1 MTIKLNEKEQKA
13 YKHFESVMNKV
24 MKYIDSSMDKIL
36 PELLKT
42 FAEDLITESYNN
54 DKKAKEKLNMLI
66 EDGFNLWCCKKGQLL
81 IEKQETIRQ
90 LSEAI
95 KNDEKN

>member
-1 MTIKLNEKEQKA
+1 MIKLNEKEQEA
-13 YKHFESVMNKV
+13 YKLFESVMNKI

-42 FAEDLITESYNN
+42 FEEDLMIESYNN
-54 DKKAKEKLNMLI
+54 DKKAREKLNMLI

-81 IEKQETIRQ
+81 IEKQETFRQ
-90 LSEAI
+90 LSEAV
-95 KNDEKN
+95 KNNEKN